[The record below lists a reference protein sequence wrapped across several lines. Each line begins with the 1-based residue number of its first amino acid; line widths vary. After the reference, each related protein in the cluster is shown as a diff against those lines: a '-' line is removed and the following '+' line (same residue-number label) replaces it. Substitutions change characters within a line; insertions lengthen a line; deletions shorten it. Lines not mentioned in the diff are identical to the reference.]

1 VTRGQEPRDKRLTL
15 RVPSKLHDRVAAAAA
30 EDMRTMSDWL
40 LIAITSVLD
49 ARDRRRKRQR

>member
-1 VTRGQEPRDKRLTL
+1 VTRGQEPRDQRLTL